1 MSSVSIIWVNIPLEL
16 AAFLAATRQCVS
28 VQVGNL
34 RFDQTTA
41 ELLETLPVERRLAL
55 AYAPARSH
63 KAWLGLLA
71 LDARLGDVV
80 RRTGDP
86 LLAQLKL
93 SWWRD
98 QLGKAT
104 TNRSTG
110 EPVLAALTAWSDD
123 ATALQ
128 ILVDG
133 WEQLIGQDKLDGE
146 SFGQFVAARGAACG
160 ALAVLLGDRS
170 NQVQADRAGRCW
182 ALADLVGKLTQA
194 EEAGIVL
201 AAIAREDWAKPRLSR
216 EMRPLLVLHAIAR
229 NSKDQGMSNLSS
241 STLFSAMRLGLLGF

>member
-1 MSSVSIIWVNIPLEL
+1 MRLDQ
-16 AAFLAATRQCVS
+16 ATA
-28 VQVGNL
+28 G
-34 RFDQTTA
+34 
-41 ELLETLPVERRLAL
+41 LLDILPVERRLAL

-80 RRTGDP
+80 RRTEDP
-86 LLAQLKL
+86 ILAQLKL

-98 QLGKAT
+98 QLGMAT

-110 EPVLAALTAWSDD
+110 EPVLAALTAWSEE

-128 ILVDG
+128 VLVDG
-133 WEQLIGQDKLDGE
+133 WEHLISQDKLDGE
-146 SFGQFVAARGAACG
+146 SFGQFVNARGAACG
-160 ALAVLLGDRS
+160 ALAVLLGGRS
-170 NQVQADRAGRCW
+170 DQIQAERAGRCW
-182 ALADLVGKLTQA
+182 ALADLVGRLTQA

-229 NSKDQGMSNLSS
+229 NSKDQGLSKLS
-241 STLFSAMRLGLLGF
+241 CSTLFSAMRIGLLGF